1 MTSGQAHDQRRQL
14 SGDKVVLENLNIGAF
29 LEARAPSAFQDS
41 GQNTVGETAGST
53 LICFEPSKIPYTLE
67 VGSGLFSILHRYS
80 PIEFL
85 MWDNVWDFLFIK

>member
-53 LICFEPSKIPYTLE
+53 LICFEPTKIPYVWD
-67 VGSGLFSILHRYS
+67 VGSGP
-80 PIEFL
+80 PIFRSYT
-85 MWDNVWDFLFIK
+85 DTRHQIPNVG